1 MYMFKYIMTR
11 LLFMLLALFVIFTL
25 TFFLIKNIDLSVPEV
40 PAGSPEYE
48 AIMDRYE
55 RLGYFDPIGTQYVR
69 YIKSL
74 LIDGDWGV
82 SFRLEYGKDISEI
95 LATRL
100 PPTVIMNVLSFV
112 ISVPLGLLFGILAA
126 KVKNSFG
133 DAFISTAVMVVVS
146 VPSYVYALLLQ
157 LFLGYRLGL
166 PATILPID
174 QVGGN
179 WLHPDMLY
187 SMTIPIIALSLGTVA
202 SLTRFSRAELSEV
215 MTNDY
220 MLLARTKG
228 LTKQQALSRHAMRN
242 AMVPIFPSIISGFI
256 SVLFGSLVIENIF
269 VVPGIGNLYLASIQ
283 TLDYNVFLGV
293 SIFYTTIGLVGTLIV
308 DLSYGVIDPRIRMG
322 AR

>member
-1 MYMFKYIMTR
+1 MYMFKYVMTR
-11 LLFMLLALFVIFTL
+11 ILFMLLALFVIFTL

-69 YIKSL
+69 YIKSV

-82 SFRLEYGKDISEI
+82 SFKLEYGKDISEI

-112 ISVPLGLLFGILAA
+112 VSVPLGLLFGILAA

-174 QVGGN
+174 QVNGN
-179 WLHPDMLY
+179 WLHPDMLF
-187 SMTIPIIALSLGTVA
+187 SMTIPIIALSLGTIA

-269 VVPGIGNLYLASIQ
+269 VVPGIGNLYLSSIQ

-308 DLSYGVIDPRIRMG
+308 DLSYGIIDPRIRMG

>member
-1 MYMFKYIMTR
+1 MYMFKYVMTR
-11 LLFMLLALFVIFTL
+11 ILFMLLALFVIFTL

-69 YIKSL
+69 YIKSV

-82 SFRLEYGKDISEI
+82 SFKLEYGKDISEI

-112 ISVPLGLLFGILAA
+112 VSVPLGLIFGILAA

-174 QVGGN
+174 QVNGN
-179 WLHPDMLY
+179 WLHPDMLF
-187 SMTIPIIALSLGTVA
+187 SMTIPIIALSLGTIA

-269 VVPGIGNLYLASIQ
+269 VVPGIGNLYLSSIQ

-308 DLSYGVIDPRIRMG
+308 DLSYGIIDPRIRMG